1 MIRLR
6 PILAVALALAL
17 ALGVA
22 ACGKKARL
30 DPPDGDKSS
39 YPKVYPRE

>member
-1 MIRLR
+1 MTVLR
-6 PILAVALALAL
+6 PLLALAL
-17 ALGVA
+17 VLALSAGLA

-39 YPKVYPRE
+39 FPKVYPRE

>member
-1 MIRLR
+1 MTLR
-6 PILAVALALAL
+6 PIIAALVLL
-17 ALGVA
+17 VA
-22 ACGKKARL
+22 AGSLAGCGKKARL

>member
-1 MIRLR
+1 MTLR
-6 PILAVALALAL
+6 PLLAALVILAVAGGL
-17 ALGVA
+17 A

-30 DPPDGDKSS
+30 DPPDGEKSS

>member
-1 MIRLR
+1 MTLR
-6 PILAVALALAL
+6 PLIAALVILAAAGSL
-17 ALGVA
+17 A

-30 DPPDGDKSS
+30 DPPDGEKST